1 MKHILIFSIILLSIS
16 KLNGQVSIGSST
28 PRDAAILDVTSS
40 TKGVLFP
47 RVELTSLDS
56 KLPLTGNVQNGTLVF
71 NTKPNGT
78 GANKVFTGFYEW
90 YNNKWKLPI
99 TESSTYKVAKFV
111 NNPADQTVDWNPSAT
126 TPFLNLS
133 LFHGVEF
140 NDDTSVFQKLNDTS
154 LVILQTGTYAITT
167 NIGFQ
172 LFPVNTLN
180 SRIEMYIQ
188 YALNGVRVSSKV
200 LTRVPQQD
208 GATVDGRFFYNM
220 TDYITVTTPGQ
231 ILTIQTIRNNASDV
245 SQSIRYDSGVTSSI
259 VLHKLR

>member
-90 YNNKWKLPI
+90 YNNKWAPI
-99 TESSTYKVAKFV
+99 FAKS
-111 NNPADQTVDWNPSAT
+111 NNSGYGMYGFQILNFSNRKRINRFKF
-126 TPFLNLS
+126 PFYFIIANFFLLYIRPFQLNLRCIS
-133 LFHGVEF
+133 F
-140 NDDTSVFQKLNDTS
+140 S
-154 LVILQTGTYAITT
+154 
-167 NIGFQ
+167 
-172 LFPVNTLN
+172 
-180 SRIEMYIQ
+180 
-188 YALNGVRVSSKV
+188 
-200 LTRVPQQD
+200 
-208 GATVDGRFFYNM
+208 
-220 TDYITVTTPGQ
+220 
-231 ILTIQTIRNNASDV
+231 
-245 SQSIRYDSGVTSSI
+245 
-259 VLHKLR
+259 